1 MNKKTIKFLYLNI
14 ILGILYFT
22 TGKLSLTLLSGNEI
36 VNIGIFMPEGISLA
50 FALYYGKKLL
60 PGIFFGQLFL
70 AYSTSIALLP
80 SIEISAINTIEAVL
94 AIYLFGK
101 FKLSK
106 DLKNYRDIIGLF
118 GIIIFLIQPFSA
130 VSSNAILYFHHQIAD
145 SDVLY
150 STFSWWFGNIMGQLL
165 MTPFLLLL
173 FKDYQKSNLL
183 EYLLY
188 GALFGGTLYLLEIVV
203 NLDNA
208 TLMLTYSITGI
219 ILIIV
224 SKNILYGTYFSFI
237 AALVASY
244 SLYLGSSSV
253 YSAGSLSDNII
264 NYNLYILAHI
274 VITWVLGVLFEERKY
289 YENILSQRIEVE
301 VKKNKEQQLLM
312 LQQNRLAQM
321 GEMISMIAHQWRQP
335 LNNLFLVNQLVVSKY
350 NKGKLDDAGVEYFKV
365 NSKKQIDL
373 MSKTIDDFRN
383 FFKTEKIK
391 EEFLVNEVVKNTVGM
406 VADIYASK
414 DIKIDY
420 HEDEKYMAVGYP
432 NTLAQAILNI
442 INNARDALLDS
453 SVENKE
459 IGIKLSYSKEQILI
473 NIQDNAGGIPESIID
488 KIFDPYFSTKKDKNG
503 TGLGLYMTKM
513 IINEQGNANIFVE
526 NVPLCGAKFTIS
538 IKGEICV
545 SK

>member
-1 MNKKTIKFLYLNI
+1 MNKKTIKFLCLNI
-14 ILGILYFT
+14 ILGVLYFI
-22 TGKLSLTLLSGNEI
+22 TGKISLTLLSGNEI

-70 AYSTSIALLP
+70 AYYTSVGLLP
-80 SIEISAINTIEAVL
+80 SFEIASINTIEAVF
-94 AIYLFGK
+94 AIYLFEK

-106 DLKNYRDIIGLF
+106 DLTNYKDIIGLF

-130 VSSNAILYFHHQIAD
+130 VFSNTVLYYHHQIVEN
-145 SDVLY
+145 DVLY
-150 STFSWWFGNIMGQLL
+150 STFSWWFGNVMGQLL
-165 MTPFLLLL
+165 MSPFLLLL
-173 FKDYQKSNLL
+173 FKDYKKSNLV

-188 GALFGGTLYLLEIVV
+188 GALFGSSLYLLEIVFM
-203 NLDNA
+203 LDNA
-208 TLMLTYSITGI
+208 TLMLAYSITGI
-219 ILIIV
+219 IIIIA

-244 SLYLGSSSV
+244 SLYLGNSSI

-289 YENILSQRIEVE
+289 YEKVLSKRIEEE
-301 VKKNKEQQLLM
+301 VSKNKEQQLLM
-312 LQQNRLAQM
+312 LHQNRLAQM

-350 NKGKLDDAGVEYFKV
+350 NKGKLNDSSIEYFKV

-383 FFKTEKIK
+383 FFRTEKTK
-391 EEFLVNEVVKNTVGM
+391 EEFILNEVIENTIGM
-406 VADIYASK
+406 IKDIYLSN
-414 DIKIDY
+414 DIAINYD
-420 HEDEKYMAVGYP
+420 EDKKYMVIGYP

-442 INNARDALLDS
+442 INNARDALFDS
-453 SVENKE
+453 DVENKE
-459 IGIKLSYSKEQILI
+459 IVIKLNYTKGQILI
-473 NIQDNAGGIPESIID
+473 NIQDNAGGIPEHIID
-488 KIFDPYFSTKKDKNG
+488 KIFDPYFSTKQDKNG

-526 NVPLCGAKFTIS
+526 NIPLYGANFTIS
-538 IKGEICV
+538 MKGEV
-545 SK
+545 YASK